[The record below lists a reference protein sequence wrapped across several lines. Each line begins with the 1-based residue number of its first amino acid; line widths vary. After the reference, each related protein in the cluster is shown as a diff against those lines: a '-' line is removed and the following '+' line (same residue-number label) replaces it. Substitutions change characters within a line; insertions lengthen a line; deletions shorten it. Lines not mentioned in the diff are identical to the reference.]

1 MLTSLFTS
9 LLFASYTC
17 ILNGFIIVPLKAPRG
32 LQLLATPSEVSIDVE
47 LGDGF
52 KALPCKFKPI
62 FGKSRFF
69 VSTIEVPFSIDV
81 ERPPRGFP
89 APIGN

>member
-1 MLTSLFTS
+1 MLFTS
-9 LLFASYTC
+9 FAC
-17 ILNGFIIVPLKAPRG
+17 ILNGFIIVPLKASSRG